1 MVYLDLFLTAINY
14 SPPEV
19 PQQAKRFFPE
29 NTESF
34 ADGLWEMFKKTISFI
49 NPNLAQ
55 AANICV
61 CVFGIILLILLLD
74 TISEST
80 KPIHKLIGT
89 IAISLTLLQST
100 DTLINLA
107 IDTVRQLSDY
117 GKLLLPVMTGALAAE
132 GGLTTSTALYAGTVV
147 FDTILTAILSKLIIP
162 LTYVYLILGIAHSA
176 IENKFLLEIHKF
188 IKWLSTWVLKITLYV
203 FTGYI
208 GITGVVSGTADASAI
223 KATKLALSGVV
234 PVVGNIISDA
244 SETILVGAGLV
255 KNSIGVFGLLA
266 VLALWI
272 GPFLQL
278 GAHYILLKLT
288 AGLSAS
294 FGDNSICNLV
304 KNFAGAIG
312 FLLAA
317 TGAMCLMLLIST
329 VCFMRGVR

>member
-1 MVYLDLFLTAINY
+1 M
-14 SPPEV
+14 
-19 PQQAKRFFPE
+19 
-29 NTESF
+29 
-34 ADGLWEMFKKTISFI
+34 
-49 NPNLAQ
+49 
-55 AANICV
+55 
-61 CVFGIILLILLLD
+61 
-74 TISEST
+74 
-80 KPIHKLIGT
+80 IGT
-89 IAISLTLLQST
+89 VAISLTLLQST

-117 GKLLLPVMTGALAAE
+117 GKLLLPVMTGALASE

-147 FDTILTAILSKLIIP
+147 FDTVLTAILSKLIIP

-176 IENKFLLEIHKF
+176 IENNFLQEMHKF

-208 GITGVVSGTADASAI
+208 SITGVVSGTADASAI

-255 KNSIGVFGLLA
+255 KNSVGVFGLLA
-266 VLALWI
+266 ILALWI

-294 FGDNSICNLV
+294 LGDKNICNLV

-317 TGAMCLMLLIST
+317 TGTMCLMLLIST
-329 VCFMRGVR
+329 VCFMRGIR

>member
-1 MVYLDLFLTAINY
+1 MLYVHLSLTAINY
-14 SPPEV
+14 SPPDV
-19 PQQAKRFFPE
+19 PEQAQQFFPE
-29 NTESF
+29 NTDSF
-34 ADGLWEMFKKTISFI
+34 AAGLWEMLKRAISFT

-55 AANICV
+55 AAGVCL

-74 TISEST
+74 TLSEST
-80 KPIHKLIGT
+80 RAVHKLIGT
-89 IAISLTLLQST
+89 IAISVTLLQST
-100 DTLINLA
+100 DTLINLS

-132 GGLTTSTALYAGTVV
+132 GGITTSTALYAGTVI
-147 FDTILTAILSKLIIP
+147 FDTVLTAILSKLIIP
-162 LTYVYLILGIAHSA
+162 LAYIYLILGIAHSA
-176 IENKFLLEIHKF
+176 IGNNFLQEMHKF
-188 IKWLSTWVLKITLYV
+188 IKWLITWVLKITLYV

-208 GITGVVSGTADASAI
+208 GITGVVSGTADASAV

-255 KNSIGVFGLLA
+255 KNSVGVFGLLA
-266 VLALWI
+266 ILALWI
-272 GPFLQL
+272 GPFLQI

-294 FGDNSICNLV
+294 FGDKSVSGLV
-304 KNFAGAIG
+304 KTFAGTIG

-317 TGAMCLMLLIST
+317 TGTMCLMLLIST
-329 VCFMRGVR
+329 VCFMRGIR